1 MFYLTLDV
9 KKFNANLK
17 KNRNRMFNFQISK
30 EKTGN
35 DENVIHPV
43 NSRKTGGGQ
52 KKHSKQRTQNKILEI
67 NSNTKI
73 GKMTVNVQEDNL
85 NVNEVIFLVKRQNK
99 YPMMSP

>member
-1 MFYLTLDV
+1 
-9 KKFNANLK
+9 
-17 KNRNRMFNFQISK
+17 MFNFQISK

-43 NSRKTGGGQ
+43 KSRKNRRGG
-52 KKHSKQRTQNKILEI
+52 KSIVNREHRIKIVEI

-73 GKMTVNVQEDNL
+73 GKMIVNVQEDNL

-99 YPMMSP
+99 YPMMAP